1 MENITVEK
9 LRYPIGKF
17 IVPESYSTTY
27 LTAKIGEIAS
37 FPERLKKEVIHLTEE
52 QLETP
57 YRQGG
62 WTIRQVIHHC
72 ADSHMNCFIRIK
84 WTLTEDH
91 PVIKFYHEDRWAEL
105 DDNLTM
111 PIQPTLSFL
120 EGLHFRLAYL
130 MNGLSEA
137 DLQKSFI
144 HPDANAVFQIK
155 EIIGTYAWHGN
166 HHLAHIT
173 ELKKNKGW

>member
-1 MENITVEK
+1 MENITLEK
-9 LRYPIGKF
+9 SRYPIGKF
-17 IVPESYSTTY
+17 IVPESYSIAY
-27 LTAKIGEIAS
+27 LTAEIAEIAS
-37 FPERLKKEVIHLTEE
+37 FPERLKKEVIYLTEE

-57 YRQGG
+57 YRQDG
-62 WTIRQVIHHC
+62 WTVRQVIHHC

-84 WTLTEDH
+84 WALTEDH
-91 PVIKFYHEDRWAEL
+91 PTIKFYHEDRWAEL
-105 DDNLTM
+105 DDNVTM
-111 PIQPTLSFL
+111 PIEPTLSFL

-144 HPDANAVFQIK
+144 HPEANAVFQIK

-173 ELKKNKGW
+173 ELKKQKSW

>member
-1 MENITVEK
+1 MGNITLEK
-9 LRYPIGKF
+9 SRYPIGKF
-17 IVPESYSTTY
+17 IVPESYSTAY
-27 LTAKIGEIAS
+27 LTVKIAEIAS

-57 YRQGG
+57 YRQDG
-62 WTIRQVIHHC
+62 WTVRQVIHHC

-84 WTLTEDH
+84 WALTEDH
-91 PVIKFYHEDRWAEL
+91 PIIKFYHEDRWAEL
-105 DDNLTM
+105 DDNVTM
-111 PIQPTLSFL
+111 PIEPTLSFL
-120 EGLHFRLAYL
+120 EGLHFRLDYL
-130 MNGLSEA
+130 MTGLSEA

-144 HPDANAVFQIK
+144 HPEANEVFQIK

-173 ELKKNKGW
+173 ELKKHKGW

>member
-1 MENITVEK
+1 MENITLEK

-27 LTAKIGEIAS
+27 LTAKIAEIAS

-52 QLETP
+52 QLETS

-62 WTIRQVIHHC
+62 WTVRQVIHHC

-84 WTLTEDH
+84 WALTEDQ
-91 PVIKFYHEDRWAEL
+91 PTIKFYHEDRWAEV

-144 HPDANAVFQIK
+144 HSEANAVFQIK

-173 ELKKNKGW
+173 ELKKYEGW